1 MLGLFLRGVLAVAII
16 AAGLVVGAQLRAAR
30 EQLATPQAASAG
42 TPVSTTQPVTPA
54 PKATVAI
61 SGRPQPTATPVL
73 RTVVPTPVGTP
84 FTGAPSVVTGR
95 VPAGGQPVPG
105 AHGMVYPSD

>member
-42 TPVSTTQPVTPA
+42 TPVPTTQPVTPA

-61 SGRPQPTATPVL
+61 SGRPTPTAPPVA
-73 RTVVPTPVGTP
+73 RTVVPTPASTP
-84 FTGAPSVVTGR
+84 FTGVPSVVTGR
-95 VPAGGQPVPG
+95 ITAGGQPVRG
-105 AHGMVYPSD
+105 AQVMVYP